1 MSENAVPSQTLTEYC
16 NSLDYYN
23 VNFDVYNRVS
33 QRINRFSDWIDK
45 SLPKLADSME
55 ISLPATG
62 TLNVLSVGAGNGTID
77 SRILP
82 HLRDKVHPNVR
93 AIFLEPDLHTFQQ
106 CQDLVGK
113 ESPRLQGI
121 EFDWRQQTFQEYRS
135 TAKEE
140 DKFHFICCFNSIYYT
155 GDMGSSLRYL
165 YDKLHSGGILLITL
179 VDGKSGGGQFW
190 QFLNTSLGQEKDFFT
205 SFDLEEACRKQNIM
219 ISEVQPIGIYVN
231 VSCCFDPPQEL
242 TEDGRYLLDTITRSV
257 NFAQTAA
264 AELRKDVLRFL
275 RSDTCSSITADGQ
288 VILDGSNSAYII
300 RRP

>member
-113 ESPRLQGI
+113 ESPRLQ
-121 EFDWRQQTFQEYRS
+121 
-135 TAKEE
+135 
-140 DKFHFICCFNSIYYT
+140 
-155 GDMGSSLRYL
+155 
-165 YDKLHSGGILLITL
+165 
-179 VDGKSGGGQFW
+179 GKSGGGQFW